1 MKRSF
6 VLPLLTL
13 IFAVSVPAQSAK
25 PSEPQSDDVV
35 KISTNLIQL
44 DVTVTDKSG
53 KVIKDIRPEEI
64 EIYENGEKQNLSGFT
79 FVAGSRY
86 ETVPGKSAAAQNQGG
101 IEIPRPAPVLRAGQ
115 VRRTIALVVDDLTL
129 SYESAA
135 VVKKSLR
142 KFIDEQMQEGDMASL
157 VLTGATSGLL
167 QQFTADKRILIAAI
181 ENIKPRGRGRMGAFE
196 QAADT
201 PQSLR
206 DPKYGGD
213 DSTEEAQFK
222 KSFADFQESIFGA
235 GTLGT
240 LKFMV
245 NAMRE
250 LPGRKSVVLFSD
262 GFSVFQK
269 DEHGYTEGGR
279 VVEKLRVLV
288 ELANRASVVFYTVD
302 ARQMQNP
309 TIQANDSVSLPMVIT
324 NSQKR
329 LRDLEVQRTTELFD
343 TQGGLDFLS
352 KETGGFPIKNQNNIN
367 MGLER
372 VLLDQSY
379 YLVSYEPDTDTFD
392 AKTKRFN
399 KIEIKVKRDGAQVR
413 YRSSFFAATD
423 ADLIQTTAKAPAA
436 LDNAITSPFA
446 ANGIGLRLSAVF
458 GNNAS
463 GSYVTPLLN
472 IDARDLKFT
481 DNADGTKRVVMDVM
495 AMSFNSLGEP
505 IDKDGKTLTV
515 DIKPD
520 AVENILKT
528 GFYCHFNFPVKN
540 PGAYQFRVA
549 VKDKQADAVGTAGQY
564 IEVPD
569 LKKNKMILS
578 GILLE
583 NFTPDQ
589 WSRFSGEIR
598 KTAATKKGEPDQ
610 TNPMNDTS
618 HRRFGKD
625 SVLRYGFEIYN
636 GATGPNAELFTKL
649 RVFRDGKPV
658 LDGPEVPVDLNS
670 QTDMK
675 RIKAGGAMNLPKD
688 MPPGDYI
695 LQVIVMDG
703 TGKSARQVVSSHV
716 EFQLVG

>member
-1 MKRSF
+1 MKRSIVF
-6 VLPLLTL
+6 TLFLLVFAL
-13 IFAVSVPAQSAK
+13 AVSAQTTPTK
-25 PSEPQSDDVV
+25 DDDVV
-35 KISTNLIQL
+35 KISTNLIRL
-44 DVTVTDKSG
+44 DVTISDKSG
-53 KVIKDIRPEEI
+53 KVIRDIRPEEI
-64 EIYENGEKQNLSGFT
+64 EIYENGEKQRLSGLS
-79 FVAGSRY
+79 FVAGSKV
-86 ETVPGKSAAAQNQGG
+86 ETVPGKTGSGLQVGVDV
-101 IEIPRPAPVLRAGQ
+101 PKPAPVLRAGQ
-115 VRRTIALVVDDLTL
+115 VRRTIALVVDDLSL
-129 SYESAA
+129 SYESSAL
-135 VVKKSLR
+135 VKKSLR

-181 ENIKPRGRGRMGAFE
+181 ENIKPRGRSRIGAFD
-196 QAADT
+196 QKTDV
-201 PQSLR
+201 PQSLG
-206 DPKYGGD
+206 DPKYSGEF
-213 DSTEEAQFK
+213 SPEEKQFK
-222 KSFADFQESIFGA
+222 ASFNDFQESIFGA

-245 NAMRE
+245 NAMKD

-262 GFSVFQK
+262 GFHVFQR

-302 ARQMQNP
+302 ARQIQNP
-309 TIQANDSVSLPMVIT
+309 TVQANDSISLPMNIT
-324 NSQKR
+324 RSQR
-329 LRDLEVQRTTELFD
+329 RISEIDTERTKELFD

-352 KETGGFPIKNQNNIN
+352 KETGGFPIKNQNNLN

-413 YRSSFFAATD
+413 YRSSFFAATEE
-423 ADLIQTTAKAPAA
+423 DLLQNRAKAPAQ

-446 ANGIGLRLSAVF
+446 ANEIGLRLSAVF
-458 GNNAS
+458 GNNPS

-481 DNADGTKRVVMDVM
+481 DNMDGTKRVVMDVM
-495 AMSFNSLGEP
+495 AMSFNSMGEP
-505 IDKDGKTLTV
+505 IDKESKTLTV
-515 DIKPD
+515 DVKPD

-528 GFYCHFNFPVKN
+528 GFYCHFNFPVKD

-549 VKDKQADAVGTAGQY
+549 VKDKQADKVGTAGQY
-564 IEVPD
+564 VEVPD
-569 LKKNKMILS
+569 LKKNKLILS

-598 KTAATKKGEPDQ
+598 KTAGTKKGESDE

-618 HRRFGKD
+618 HRRFAKD

-636 GATGPNAELFTKL
+636 GAAGLNAPLFTKL
-649 RVFRDGKPV
+649 RVFRDGQPV
-658 LDGPEVPVDLNS
+658 LDGPEVPVDLNN
-670 QTDMK
+670 QVDMK

-695 LQVIVMDG
+695 LQVIVTDG
-703 TGKSARQVVSSHV
+703 TGRSARQTVSSHV
-716 EFQLVG
+716 EFQVVG